1 MYEVT
6 QIVSEYAWIDGDCKK
21 AEVKQKFNMCWED
34 FITFIGC
41 MVDNSDKTIRFEVKE
56 IKEIKEEA

>member
-6 QIVSEYAWIDGDCKK
+6 QIVSEYAWIEDECKK
-21 AEVKQKFNMCWED
+21 VEVKQKFNMCWED
-34 FITFIGC
+34 VITLISC
-41 MVDNSDKTIRFEVKE
+41 MVDSTDKAIKFE

>member
-6 QIVSEYAWIDGDCKK
+6 QIVSEYAWIEGECKK
-21 AEVKQKFNMCWED
+21 AEVKQKFKMCWED
-34 FITFIGC
+34 VITFIGC
-41 MVDNSDKTIRFEVKE
+41 MVDSSDKAIKFE